1 MVPCFLLAR
10 MKINGHHA
18 NNNGSIIFPHGAT
31 APGGASAPPYRVFE
45 ITLRHIKIGRT
56 LMEE

>member
-1 MVPCFLLAR
+1 

-18 NNNGSIIFPHGAT
+18 NNNGIIIFLHGAT
-31 APGGASAPPYRVFE
+31 DPGGASAPPYRVFE

-56 LMEE
+56 ISEE

>member
-1 MVPCFLLAR
+1 